1 MVVDVDGDQYT
12 QRFFRARPAAVPVF
26 STTSTSQSP
35 STPSSTPKA
44 NDRRNRAARDS
55 PRESLYG
62 SGDWAESPSSK
73 TWTSRERIKAATCV
87 SLSRCGRY
95 LAVGETGYTPRVLIF
110 SLQDTSSDTP
120 LVSISEHTF
129 GVTAV
134 AWSPDSK
141 YLASLGTANDGFLFL
156 WKIDPKTGAAKL
168 FQQNRCT
175 SFIKGMFWM
184 GKNLVTIGVR
194 HIKVWRV
201 EEEPPKIS
209 PTKSKFSGEI
219 SYPQPQT
226 QRALP
231 GRNILLGSL
240 LEACFSCAVAIDE
253 KQAIICSDNG
263 DICLLDEQ
271 MKLTKV
277 HEIGFSVNCVSLRQ
291 SNVYISG
298 KGGKFAVLS
307 LDAIRQGA
315 EDKVLTVTEESSS
328 ILAMGFVEKH
338 LITIDDKHSVD
349 IWGPEVIPSQS
360 DAEGT
365 RIQIP
370 GPGEAI
376 VGVHSFGGRSD
387 TEASFYTWSASGCV
401 TLWDAGGM
409 LKTPFNVPIEQLD
422 PDDESVPVNGLVI
435 VRATSNGKQ
444 FVAGDKLGVLRVID
458 GATFECVT
466 EIKAHSSDCQDITL
480 YEDAVKTLMAT
491 SGRDRTAQL
500 FQKSGEGVFELVQTL
515 EFAARVVQVLIP
527 SSAKLITCSLD
538 RTLQVF
544 DLVEKDGDPNSMA
557 AIPSRVISLKA
568 SPASMVMSLDGNSIY
583 VSLVDRSICQ
593 FDMDTG
599 RLANTF
605 KCIDEAGSDAVV
617 IDSLIYGQVPPHDT
631 PFLLGLSNT
640 DKSVRIYDSL
650 TGAFLDREWGHTEAI
665 NGLVLLDDGEMR
677 KKIVSVGSDGTIMMW
692 ALDLHESFMGSSK
705 RETSPEKTS
714 SINRPPLRRVLSK
727 AELAEFQRSSPSPSG
742 RQSPPRL
749 QRRASKYGLS
759 SAASVRTP
767 VHLMPASPL
776 APEGTPSRRR
786 PSDDAQSNGS
796 RSPPLSPKARSRL
809 SRRPSLPAINQSTL
823 AHNPLKKKSASNL
836 RAAYGY
842 GSLNMATEQTCR
854 QLRAFRKKLSS
865 TEPISADVLAELDA
879 ELKLTAAAL
888 GDRAIRTRS
897 SGKRKQSVS
906 ETVLSGLLDEYSD
919 RLVSMLDAKLRL
931 RLDDEK
937 EGASPQLEVDVEES
951 PLGLDGE
958 NDEEIKADAP
968 IIQGADGQR
977 TPEIDEGGSEAGSS
991 TTLGEGNS

>member
-1 MVVDVDGDQYT
+1 M
-12 QRFFRARPAAVPVF
+12 
-26 STTSTSQSP
+26 
-35 STPSSTPKA
+35 
-44 NDRRNRAARDS
+44 
-55 PRESLYG
+55 
-62 SGDWAESPSSK
+62 
-73 TWTSRERIKAATCV
+73 

-110 SLQDTSSDTP
+110 SLQDTSSDIP

-134 AWSPDSK
+134 AWSTDTK
-141 YLASLGTANDGFLFL
+141 YLASLGTANDGFLYL

-175 SFIKGMFWM
+175 SFIRGMFWV
-184 GKNLVTIGVR
+184 GNNLVTLGVR
-194 HIKVWRV
+194 HIKVWKV

-209 PTKSKFSGEI
+209 PTKSKFPGEL

-253 KQAIICSDNG
+253 KQAIICSENG
-263 DICLLDEQ
+263 EICLLDEQ

-277 HEIGFSVNCVSLRQ
+277 HETGFHVNCVSLRQ
-291 SNVYISG
+291 SNVYIGG
-298 KGGKFAVLS
+298 KGGQFTVLS
-307 LDAIRQGA
+307 LDAILQGA
-315 EDKVLTVTEESSS
+315 EDKVLKVTEESSG
-328 ILAMGFVEKH
+328 ILAMGFVQEH
-338 LITIDDKHSVD
+338 LVTIDDKHSVD
-349 IWGPEVIPSQS
+349 IWGPDFVPDKSN
-360 DAEGT
+360 AEIT

-370 GPGEAI
+370 GHGEAI
-376 VGVHSFGGRSD
+376 VGVHSFCGQSSTGV
-387 TEASFYTWSASGCV
+387 SFYTWSGSGRV
-401 TLWDAGGM
+401 TLWDAEGM
-409 LKTPFNVPIEQLD
+409 VKTSFSVPIEQLESED
-422 PDDESVPVNGLVI
+422 NSVPVNELVM
-435 VRATSNGKQ
+435 VRATDGGKQ
-444 FVAGDKLGVLRVID
+444 FVAGDKLGVLRVLD
-458 GATFECVT
+458 GATFECAT

-480 YEDAVKTLMAT
+480 YEDATKILMAT
-491 SGRDRTAQL
+491 CGRDRTAQL
-500 FQKSGEGVFELVQTL
+500 FHKHCEGAFELVQTL
-515 EFAARVVQVLIP
+515 EFAVRVVQVLIP
-527 SSAKLITCSLD
+527 SSDKLITCSLD

-544 DLVEKDGDPNSMA
+544 DLVAKDGDPNAMA
-557 AIPSRVISLKA
+557 AIPSRLISLKA
-568 SPASMVMSLDGNSIY
+568 SPSSMVMSLDGNSIY

-605 KCIDEAGSDAVV
+605 KCIDEAGFDAVV

-665 NGLVLLDDGEMR
+665 NGVVLLDDGEMR

-692 ALDLHESFMGSSK
+692 ALDLQESVMGSSK
-705 RETSPEKTS
+705 RDPSPEKTS

-749 QRRASKYGLS
+749 QRRASRYGLS

-776 APEGTPSRRR
+776 IPEGTPSRRR
-786 PSDDAQSNGS
+786 PSEDGQSTGS

-809 SRRPSLPAINQSTL
+809 SRRPSLPAINNATPAQ
-823 AHNPLKKKSASNL
+823 NPLKKKSASNL
-836 RAAYGY
+836 RASYGF

-865 TEPISADVLAELDA
+865 TDPISADVLAELDA

-888 GDRAIRTRS
+888 GDRVIRTRT

-919 RLVSMLDAKLRL
+919 RLVTMLDAKLRL

-937 EGASPQLEVDVEES
+937 EGAKPQLEIDVEKS
-951 PLGLDGE
+951 RLGLDRE
-958 NDEEIKADAP
+958 NDEVKADGP
-968 IIQGADGQR
+968 TING
-977 TPEIDEGGSEAGSS
+977 TDEGESEGGSS
-991 TTLGEGNS
+991 TTLGEGSG